1 MTTGATAL
9 GALPLALATGAGAVS
24 RQQMG
29 WVIVGGMIIGTVF
42 SLLVIP
48 VAYSYLSRKRAIVY
62 IP

>member
-9 GALPLALATGAGAVS
+9 GALPLALASGAGAVS

-29 WVIVGGMIIGTVF
+29 WVIVGGMIIGTIF

-48 VAYSYLSRKRAIVY
+48 IAYSYLSRKNI
-62 IP
+62 